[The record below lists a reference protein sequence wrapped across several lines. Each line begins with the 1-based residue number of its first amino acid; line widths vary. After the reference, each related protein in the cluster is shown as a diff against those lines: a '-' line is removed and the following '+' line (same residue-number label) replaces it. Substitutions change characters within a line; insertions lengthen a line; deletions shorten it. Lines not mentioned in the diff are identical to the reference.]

1 MRALVIEHP
10 GQVAVTDIEVPSA
23 AAGEVLLRVRMVG
36 LCGSD
41 VNSFRGKN
49 PMVSFP
55 RIPGHE
61 IAATIAGLGEGV
73 PAEFQ
78 VGMDVTLSP
87 YTACGN
93 CPACRRGRPNACRT
107 NHTLGV
113 QRNGALTEFIT
124 APWTKLI
131 PAPRLSLRELC
142 LVEPLTVGFHAARRG
157 EVAAGDVVAVLGA
170 GTVGLGAIASSAH
183 RGARV
188 ISVDIDDGKL
198 ALARKAGA
206 SQTVNAKREK
216 MVQAMLDLTDGDGP
230 DVVIEAVGTPD
241 TFRAAVEAV
250 AFTGRVVYIGYAKEP
265 VCYET
270 RLFVQKEL
278 DIRGSRNAVI
288 EDFREV
294 VEVLTRGAFPVEET
308 ITCVVPLEKTGEVL
322 EEWSQ
327 NPAAFSKI
335 LVNVCE

>member
-1 MRALVIEHP
+1 MKALYLEQPGRMVIGE
-10 GQVAVTDIEVPSA
+10 A
-23 AAGEVLLRVRMVG
+23 ARPEPKANEVLLRVRMVG

-61 IAATIAGLGEGV
+61 IAATIEAAGAEV
-73 PAEFQ
+73 PASFAP
-78 VGMDVTLSP
+78 GMDVTLSP
-87 YTACGN
+87 YTACGT
-93 CPACRRGRPNACRT
+93 CPSCRRGRFNACRT
-107 NHTLGV
+107 NQTLGV
-113 QRNGALTEFIT
+113 QRDGALTEYIT
-124 APWTKLI
+124 APWTKLV
-131 PAPRLSLRELC
+131 PAPKLSLRELC

-157 EVAAGDVVAVLGA
+157 EVTAGDTVAVLGA

-188 ISVDIDDGKL
+188 IAVDIDDAKL

-206 SQTVNAKREK
+206 TDTVNSKNEPIVDALLR
-216 MVQAMLDLTDGDGP
+216 LTGGDGP

-265 VCYET
+265 VTYET

-278 DIRGSRNAVI
+278 DIRGSRNAVP

-308 ITCVVPLEKTGEVL
+308 ITCVVPLEQTGEVL
-322 EEWSQ
+322 EQWSA
-327 NPAAFSKI
+327 NPGAFSKI
-335 LVNVCE
+335 LVNVSA